1 MNRLKATMLCTFS
14 LARGRII
21 GLVILEAIIT
31 AAMIWFD
38 TFITARNAPD
48 QPYHEAIHVFF
59 GNDLPVL
66 LFMFTYGLSFFEK
79 HTSFCVSNSVSTKY
93 RIISQS
99 VYAGGLC
106 LIAAVYDC
114 ISRQLIFDVKAFSS
128 VEMLR
133 FFVCGGY
140 LNEIFILSAI
150 FENVVFYAM
159 IFSAGYLIGSIK
171 YEKSGRYVLGTMALI
186 AAILWGTVILGRFT
200 WINPV
205 AWIVGTI
212 PAIMLDNS
220 FTAFLLFTL
229 TSAVM
234 LLFAYRNV
242 IPFKSKKTEVK

>member
-14 LARGRII
+14 LAKGRII
-21 GLVILEAIIT
+21 GLAILEAIIT
-31 AAMIWFD
+31 AAMIGVNS
-38 TFITARNAPD
+38 FITERNALE
-48 QPYHEAIHVFF
+48 QPNPEAIRIFF

-106 LIAAVYDC
+106 LIAAAYDC

-140 LNEIFILSAI
+140 LDEKFILSAI
-150 FENVVFYAM
+150 FESIVFYAM

-171 YEKSGRYVLGTMALI
+171 YEKSGRYVLGAMALI

-220 FTAFLLFTL
+220 LTAFLLFAL

-234 LLFAYRNV
+234 LLFAYRSV
-242 IPFKSKKTEVK
+242 IPFKSKKSEVK